1 MANDSEKFWLAS
13 YPPGIPREV
22 DVDAFTSLNE
32 VLSQSCKRFA
42 ALPAFSNLGA
52 TLTYADLNRLSGA
65 FAAFLQKG
73 LGLNK
78 GARVAIMLPNVL
90 QYPIALFGALRAGL
104 TVVNVNPL
112 YTARELEY
120 QLRDSGA
127 QTIIVL
133 ENFARTL
140 QQALPRTAVKAVI
153 TTELGDMLSV
163 VKRLLVNLVVKRV
176 KKLVPDWRISGA
188 IDFRACLERGSGMNL
203 DEIRI
208 EQGDI
213 AFLQYTGGTTGV
225 PKGAM
230 LTHRNMV
237 ANLQQATAWMSCDLK
252 EGEETVVTPLPLYH
266 IFSLTANCLTFM
278 KYGGHNVLITN
289 PRDLP
294 GFVGELKKLQFS
306 AITGVNTLYNALLN
320 TSGFADLDFARLKI
334 ALGGG
339 AAVQRAVAER
349 WKAITGRPLIE
360 AYGLT
365 ECAPAACINPLSI
378 DAYTGS
384 VGLPIPSTEVSI
396 RDAEGKA
403 VPFGTVGEI
412 CVRGPQVMKGYWNL
426 PEATAEVLTEDGWLR
441 TGDLGTMDE
450 RGYVRITDRKKDMI
464 LVSGF
469 NVYPTEIE
477 DVAAMYAGVLESAAI
492 GIADPK
498 SGEAVKL
505 FVVRRD
511 PNLRAEDLMRHL
523 RENLTGYKVPK
534 VIEFRSELP
543 KSTIGKIL
551 RRALHDATPL
561 TGA

>member
-1 MANDSEKFWLAS
+1 MGEKFWLAS
-13 YPPGIPREV
+13 YPPGIPDEV
-22 DVDAFTSLNE
+22 DVEAFASLNE
-32 VLSQSCKRFA
+32 VLSQSCERFA
-42 ALPAFSNLGA
+42 PLPAFSNLGA

-90 QYPIALFGALRAGL
+90 QYPVALFGALRAGL

-112 YTARELEY
+112 YTARELEH
-120 QLRDSGA
+120 QLVDSGA
-127 QTIIVL
+127 QTIVVL

-140 QQALPRTAVKAVI
+140 QQALPRTAVKTVI
-153 TTELGDMLSV
+153 TTELGDLLSMM
-163 VKRLLVNLVVKRV
+163 KRLVVNLMVKRV
-176 KKLVPDWRISGA
+176 KKLVPDWSIRGA

-203 DEIRI
+203 DEVRI
-208 EQGDI
+208 EPDDI

-225 PKGAM
+225 AKGAM

-237 ANLQQATAWMSCDLK
+237 ANLQQATAWMSRDLK

-289 PRDLP
+289 PRDLA
-294 GFVGELKKLQFS
+294 GFVRELKKLRFS
-306 AITGVNTLYNALLN
+306 AITGVNTLYNSLLN
-320 TSGFADLDFARLKI
+320 TSGFADLDFGRLKI

-396 RDAEGKA
+396 RDAERKA
-403 VPFGTVGEI
+403 V
-412 CVRGPQVMKGYWNL
+412 Q
-426 PEATAEVLTEDGWLR
+426 LR
-441 TGDLGTMDE
+441 YGGRDLRARAAGDE
-450 RGYVRITDRKKDMI
+450 RLLEPARGDCRSAYRGRLAAHRRPRHHGRARLCAHHRSQEGHDPGLGLQCVPDRDRGSGGDASRRARVRRHRN
-464 LVSGF
+464 SRR
-469 NVYPTEIE
+469 
-477 DVAAMYAGVLESAAI
+477 
-492 GIADPK
+492 K

-511 PNLRAEDLMRHL
+511 PNLSAEELLRHF
-523 RENLTGYKVPK
+523 RENVTGYKVPK
-534 VIEFRSELP
+534 EVEFRSGLP
-543 KSTIGKIL
+543 KSPIGKIL
-551 RRALHDATPL
+551 RRELRDA
-561 TGA
+561 AR

>member
-1 MANDSEKFWLAS
+1 MSEKFWLES

-22 DVDAFTSLNE
+22 DVDAFASLPD
-32 VLSQSCKRFA
+32 VLSQSCKRYA
-42 ALPAFSNLGA
+42 ALPAFSNFGA
-52 TLTYADLNRLSGA
+52 TLSYADLDQLSGA
-65 FAAFLQKG
+65 FAAFLQHE
-73 LGLNK
+73 LRLEK

-112 YTARELEY
+112 YTARELEF

-127 QTIIVL
+127 QVIVVL

-140 QQALPRTAVKAVI
+140 QQTLPRTAVKTVI
-153 TTELGDMLSV
+153 TTQLGDLLPV
-163 VKRLLVNLVVKRV
+163 VKRLLLNLVVKHV
-176 KKLVPDWRISGA
+176 KKLVPDWRIDGTL
-188 IDFRACLERGSGMNL
+188 DFRACLARGAHMNL
-203 DEIRI
+203 DEIGVGRD
-208 EQGDI
+208 DI

-225 PKGAM
+225 AKGAM

-237 ANLQQATAWMSCDLK
+237 ANLQQATAWMSRDLK
-252 EGEETVVTPLPLYH
+252 EGEETVITPLPLYH
-266 IFSLTANCLTFM
+266 IFSLTANCLTFV

-294 GFVGELKKLQFS
+294 GFVKELKKLPFS
-306 AITGVNTLYNALLN
+306 AITGVNTLYNALMN
-320 TSGFADLDFARLKI
+320 TAGFAELDFGRLKI

-339 AAVQRAVAER
+339 AAVQRPVAER

-396 RDAEGKA
+396 RDGDGKA
-403 VPFGTVGEI
+403 LSLGTVGEI

-426 PEATAEVLTEDGWLR
+426 PAATAEVLTEDGWLR

-450 RGYVRITDRKKDMI
+450 QGYVRITDRKKDMI

-477 DVAAMYAGVLESAAI
+477 EVAAMHPGVLESAAI
-492 GIADPK
+492 GIPDEK
-498 SGEAVKL
+498 SGEVVKL
-505 FVVRRD
+505 FVVRKD
-511 PNLRAEDLMRHL
+511 PGLGAEELVRHF
-523 RENLTGYKVPK
+523 RENVTGYKVPK
-534 VIEFRSELP
+534 SVEFRSELP
-543 KSTIGKIL
+543 KSPIGKIL
-551 RRALHDATPL
+551 RRLL
-561 TGA
+561 REGAH

>member
-1 MANDSEKFWLAS
+1 MGEKFWLAS
-13 YPPGIPREV
+13 YPPGIPGEV
-22 DVDAFTSLNE
+22 DVEAFASLNE
-32 VLSQSCKRFA
+32 VLSQSCERFA
-42 ALPAFSNLGA
+42 PLPAFSNLGA
-52 TLTYADLNRLSGA
+52 TLTYADLNRLSAA

-112 YTARELEY
+112 YTARELEH
-120 QLRDSGA
+120 QLVDSDA

-140 QQALPRTAVKAVI
+140 QQALPRTAVKTVI
-153 TTELGDMLSV
+153 ITELGDLLSMM
-163 VKRLLVNLVVKRV
+163 KRLLVNLVVKHV
-176 KKLVPDWRISGA
+176 KKMVPDWSIRGA
-188 IDFRACLERGSGMNL
+188 INFRACLERGSGMHL
-203 DEIRI
+203 DEVRI
-208 EQGDI
+208 EPDDI

-225 PKGAM
+225 AKGAM

-237 ANLQQATAWMSCDLK
+237 ANLQQATAWMSRDLK
-252 EGEETVVTPLPLYH
+252 EGEETVITPLPLYH
-266 IFSLTANCLTFM
+266 IFSLTANCLTFI

-289 PRDLP
+289 PRDLA
-294 GFVGELKKLQFS
+294 GFVKELKKLQFS
-306 AITGVNTLYNALLN
+306 VITGVNTLYSSLLN
-320 TSGFADLDFARLKI
+320 TSGFADLDFGRLKI

-349 WKAITGRPLIE
+349 WKAITGRPLVE

-378 DAYTGS
+378 EAYTGS

-396 RDAEGKA
+396 SDAEGKA
-403 VPFGTVGEI
+403 LPFGTVGEI
-412 CVRGPQVMKGYWNL
+412 CVRGPQVMKGYWHL
-426 PEATAEVLTEDGWLR
+426 PEATAEVLSADGWLR

-450 RGYVRITDRKKDMI
+450 RGYVRITDRRKDMI

-477 DVAAMYAGVLESAAI
+477 DVAAMHSGVLESAAI
-492 GIADPK
+492 AMPDAK

-511 PNLRAEDLMRHL
+511 PNLSVDELLRHF
-523 RENLTGYKVPK
+523 RENVTGYKVPK
-534 VIEFRSELP
+534 EVEFRSGLP
-543 KSTIGKIL
+543 KSPIGKIL
-551 RRALHDATPL
+551 RRELRDA
-561 TGA
+561 AR

>member
-1 MANDSEKFWLAS
+1 MSEKHWLES
-13 YPPGIPREV
+13 YPPGIPREI
-22 DVDAFTSLNE
+22 DVTAFTSLKDI
-32 VLSQSCKRFA
+32 LTQSCKRFA

-52 TLTYADLNRLSGA
+52 TLSYAELDRLSGA
-65 FAAFLQKG
+65 FAAFLQRG
-73 LGLNK
+73 LGLKK

-90 QYPIALFGALRAGL
+90 QYPVALFGTLRAGL

-112 YTARELEY
+112 YTARELEH
-120 QLRDSGA
+120 QLKDSGA

-140 QQALPRTAVKAVI
+140 QQTLPRTQVKTVI
-153 TTELGDMLSV
+153 TTQLGDLFPA
-163 VKRLLVNLVVKRV
+163 VKRLLVNLVVKHV
-176 KKLVPDWRISGA
+176 KKLVPDWRIGGTL
-188 IDFRACLERGSGMNL
+188 DFRVCLEHGAGLEL
-203 DEIRI
+203 DEV
-208 EQGDI
+208 EVEHDDI

-225 PKGAM
+225 AKGAM

-237 ANLQQATAWMSCDLK
+237 ANLQQSTAWMSQDLK
-252 EGEETVVTPLPLYH
+252 EGEETVITPLPLYH

-294 GFVGELKKLQFS
+294 AFVKELKKMPFS

-320 TSGFADLDFARLKI
+320 TKGFADLDFGRLKI

-384 VGLPIPSTEVSI
+384 VGLPIPSTEVSV
-396 RDAEGKA
+396 RDKNDEAL
-403 VPFGTVGEI
+403 PFGSVGEI
-412 CVRGPQVMKGYWNL
+412 CVRGPQVMKGYWNM
-426 PEATAEVLTEDGWLR
+426 PDATAEVLTADGWLR

-450 RGYVRITDRKKDMI
+450 HGYVRITDRKKDMI

-477 DVAAMYAGVLESAAI
+477 EVAAMHPGVMESAAV
-492 GIADPK
+492 GIPDEK

-505 FVVRRD
+505 FVVRKD
-511 PNLRAEDLMRHL
+511 PDLSAEALIRHC

-534 VIEFRSELP
+534 TIEFRAELP
-543 KSTIGKIL
+543 KSPIGKIL
-551 RRALHDATPL
+551 RRQLREAA
-561 TGA
+561 G